1 LDFLNL
7 GGKMFNT
14 LEGIVHEGKI
24 KLLEPTV
31 LCEGTHVLV
40 TVLQNEETQ
49 FWTEVSQN
57 SLDKVWNNP
66 EDDIYAELLQK

>member
-1 LDFLNL
+1 
-7 GGKMFNT
+7 MFNT

-24 KLLEPTV
+24 ELLEPTV
-31 LCEGTHVLV
+31 LSEGTHVLV

>member
-1 LDFLNL
+1 
-7 GGKMFNT
+7 MFNT

-24 KLLEPTV
+24 ELLEPTV
-31 LCEGTHVLV
+31 LSEGTHVLV

-57 SLDKVWNNP
+57 SLGKVWNNS
-66 EDDIYAELLQK
+66 EDDIYAELLQKMTLF

>member
-1 LDFLNL
+1 
-7 GGKMFNT
+7 MFNT

-40 TVLQNEETQ
+40 TVLQNEEAQ

>member
-1 LDFLNL
+1 
-7 GGKMFNT
+7 MFNT

-24 KLLEPTV
+24 ELLEPTV
-31 LCEGTHVLV
+31 LSEGTHVLV

-57 SLDKVWNNP
+57 SLGKVWNNS

>member
-1 LDFLNL
+1 
-7 GGKMFNT
+7 MFNT

-24 KLLEPTV
+24 ELLEPTV
-31 LCEGTHVLV
+31 LSEGAHVLG
-40 TVLQNEETQ
+40 TVLQKEETQ